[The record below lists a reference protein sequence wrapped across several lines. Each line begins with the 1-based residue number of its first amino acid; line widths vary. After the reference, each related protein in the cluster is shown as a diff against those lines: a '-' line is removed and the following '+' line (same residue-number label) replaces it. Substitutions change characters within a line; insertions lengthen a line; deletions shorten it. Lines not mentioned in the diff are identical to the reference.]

1 MTDGVG
7 TPRPAWGGAT
17 AVHPG
22 ERCRDRTV
30 GRGGSRSGG
39 GGAHLAEGATH
50 PAALAGTRRTSEAEP
65 GDSSD
70 PERGDRLMLAL
81 GIRYLTGYAVAT
93 DPANRS
99 RSEWPPHPGRVFM
112 ALAAAHFETGEDP
125 VEREALEWLESQP
138 APYLTAEEADER
150 SVVTHYVPVNDK
162 AGPARGILQSVPGLT
177 RGKQPRT
184 YPRVRPHD
192 ETVWLIWPD
201 ADPPGELRQAL
212 AGLCEKVTYLGHSSS
227 LVQFWVSE
235 NGAVPA
241 PDRKSTRLNSSHV
254 AISYAVFC
262 SKKKQKP
269 YHRHLRLPYSRGS
282 RCSGRPGT
290 SPGSTAG
297 PADSPEKSSREPRHS

>member
-150 SVVTHYVPVNDK
+150 SVVRSEERRVGKD
-162 AGPARGILQSVPGLT
+162 GRARVEQERE
-177 RGKQPRT
+177 RG
-184 YPRVRPHD
+184 
-192 ETVWLIWPD
+192 
-201 ADPPGELRQAL
+201 GER
-212 AGLCEKVTYLGHSSS
+212 GNGSS
-227 LVQFWVSE
+227 
-235 NGAVPA
+235 NG
-241 PDRKSTRLNSSHV
+241 R
-254 AISYAVFC
+254 
-262 SKKKQKP
+262 
-269 YHRHLRLPYSRGS
+269 
-282 RCSGRPGT
+282 
-290 SPGSTAG
+290 
-297 PADSPEKSSREPRHS
+297 